1 MGNKFV
7 FLILLILLGCSTR
20 SADVLSEKFVSRPD
34 IAEMTLEQ
42 KIAQM
47 VMVRVSGNFY
57 NDERNNKIK
66 KLIQGHGVGGVIT
79 FGGSIHGTFHNMKM
93 FNSWSN
99 IP

>member
-20 SADVLSEKFVSRPD
+20 SADVLSEKFVFRPD

-47 VMVRVSGNFY
+47 VMVRVSGC
-57 NDERNNKIK
+57 
-66 KLIQGHGVGGVIT
+66 
-79 FGGSIHGTFHNMKM
+79 
-93 FNSWSN
+93 
-99 IP
+99 